1 MSALK
6 LAATR
11 KECVSYTFVSIRVFF
26 FRTYPFRVADAGASR
41 IQSGV
46 SQSTSCIQ
54 ASKLAGAAVQLPS
67 TFSFADMI
75 G

>member
-6 LAATR
+6 PAVMGR
-11 KECVSYTFVSIRVFF
+11 ECRTYTFVSMRVFF
-26 FRTYPFRVADAGASR
+26 FRTHPSRVADVGASR